1 MAKTE
6 ANLQNLW
13 NVATNC
19 HSPRPVGK
27 MFFSCSVRERNVSSW
42 CHLPIN
48 HSYVS
53 PRCFLNGLSLCLL
66 HSDRRLHAALWALSV
81 LPPRCRGFPAVQ
93 CTSRL
98 CCSSL
103 IRPSRSLLPNGSFD
117 HLSDESSISR
127 MCVTRNRS
135 PSSRRSWRVIE
146 VEIMSFVGDC
156 MDIGVRRASRGDTSH
171 PVVHVFDAC
180 IVRFSWVGHPC
191 LSHLHMCH
199 HVQMQEEPDERIQ

>member
-1 MAKTE
+1 M
-6 ANLQNLW
+6 
-13 NVATNC
+13 
-19 HSPRPVGK
+19 
-27 MFFSCSVRERNVSSW
+27 RERNVSSW

-53 PRCFLNGLSLCLL
+53 PRCFLKGLSLC
-66 HSDRRLHAALWALSV
+66 SLHATLWALG
-81 LPPRCRGFPAVQ
+81 RCLLVVEDFQLVQ
-93 CTSRL
+93 CTSRR

-103 IRPSRSLLPNGSFD
+103 IRPSRSLLPNGSFH
-117 HLSDESSISR
+117 HLSDESSIFC
-127 MCVTRNRS
+127 MCVTANRS

-156 MDIGVRRASRGDTSH
+156 MDIGVRRASRGDASH
-171 PVVHVFDAC
+171 PAVHVFDAC